1 MTSEV
6 KVFLAKVILYVI
18 KDHTMGRSHFKY
30 DNCDKNCVLKS
41 KLTCRQ
47 IKHNGE
53 KLFKT
58 DHCNKTFDLKSKL
71 ISHLKTHIGNKP
83 FKCEKCDKSF
93 TSKS

>member
-1 MTSEV
+1 MSVTSEV
-6 KVFLAKVILYVI
+6 KVFLAKEILYVI

-30 DNCDKNCVLKS
+30 DNCGKNFVLKG

-47 IKHNGE
+47 IIHNGE

-71 ISHLKTHIGNKP
+71 ISHLKTHIRDKP
-83 FKCEKCDKSF
+83 FKCEKWD
-93 TSKS
+93 

>member
-1 MTSEV
+1 MSVTIEV

-18 KDHTMGRSHFKY
+18 KVHTMGRRHFKY
-30 DNCDKNCVLKS
+30 DNCGKNFALKS

-47 IKHNGE
+47 IIHNGE

-71 ISHLKTHIGNKP
+71 ISHLKTHIGEKP
-83 FKCEKCDKSF
+83 F
-93 TSKS
+93 